1 MLDFDELCDLFIRL
15 QATTPPAELHGLLT
29 GQLCAGQQM
38 TRDVWL
44 RVAKDFMDAQAI
56 PDAQDADLLMSVY
69 YTTIT
74 QLVDDD
80 WGFYPLLPD
89 DTSELMVRIQALG
102 EWCQGFLVG
111 FALVDQKQVDQKQ
124 ADQKSADKKSADKK
138 SNQGQKTPYSDL
150 VSDALSD
157 LAAIAQVGEPEDD
170 TDESENDFMH
180 LVEYVKLAA
189 LNIFVECGPK
199 LEPAKEQAAADEFTQ
214 AEEAE
219 PAQEDLGAIA
229 NLFAPKQRH

>member
-1 MLDFDELCDLFIRL
+1 MTEPAQMLDFDEVCDLFIRL

-44 RVAKDFMDAQAI
+44 RVAKEFMDAQAE
-56 PDAQDADLLMSVY
+56 PDAEDSDLLMSVY

-89 DTSELMVRIQALG
+89 DTSELTVRIQALG

-111 FALVDQKQVDQKQ
+111 FALVDQKQTGSKT
-124 ADQKSADKKSADKK
+124 A
-138 SNQGQKTPYSDL
+138 GQKTPYSDL

-170 TDESENDFMH
+170 SDESENDFMH
-180 LVEYVKLAA
+180 LEEYVKLAI

-199 LEPAKEQAAADEFTQ
+199 LEPAKDSMAADGFEQQPVLAEQ
-214 AEEAE
+214 AEEK
-219 PAQEDLGAIA
+219 EDLGAIA

>member
-1 MLDFDELCDLFIRL
+1 MTEPAQILDFDEVCDLFIRL

-44 RVAKDFMDAQAI
+44 RVAKEFMDAQAE
-56 PDAQDADLLMSVY
+56 PDAEDSDLLMSVY

-89 DTSELMVRIQALG
+89 DTSELTVRIQALG

-111 FALVDQKQVDQKQ
+111 FALVDQKQTGSKT
-124 ADQKSADKKSADKK
+124 A
-138 SNQGQKTPYSDL
+138 GQKTPYSDL

-170 TDESENDFMH
+170 SDESENDFMH
-180 LVEYVKLAA
+180 LEEYVKLAV
-189 LNIFVECGPK
+189 LNVFVECGPK
-199 LEPAKEQAAADEFTQ
+199 LEPAQEPMAAEGFDDSQPELSEPTEEQQ
-214 AEEAE
+214 
-219 PAQEDLGAIA
+219 DLGAIA